1 MKLITTL
8 YRDFG
13 DILMNTI
20 GGGIG
25 GAINSGL
32 GGILGMAFQGE
43 QNANQLEQQQKL
55 TNMQLQANE
64 SLSAYNY
71 GQQYDMWQKTNYP
84 AQVQELQQAGLNPA
98 LLYGKG
104 GGGGTT
110 TGSPTTG
117 AGMGIAPSGNPVAQM
132 SQNTVAGAEAAADIN
147 LKNAQAENLKAQ
159 TTKTSGVDTTAVQT
173 QIDQMKQL
181 TNNAQ
186 IQNGILQWEA
196 GIKSAQAT
204 VATQT
209 IDVMIN
215 NLTQQNQLLQQQIKS
230 ATVSAD
236 LSEATKLQLIQQAR
250 NATIQ
255 QGLQMILTKAQTLGT
270 ITDIQSTQN
279 AIQMAVQ
286 KNMREWDTMPNMSG
300 QLLQQN
306 LQNELLLQKTT
317 VPEDIL
323 KAISH
328 LIIQVK

>member
-64 SLSAYNY
+64 SLSAYNF

-98 LLYGKG
+98 LLYGRG
-104 GGGGTT
+104 GAGGTT

-147 LKNAQAENLKAQ
+147 LKNAQAENIKAQ
-159 TTKTSGVDTTAVQT
+159 TPKEGGLMQAQT
-173 QIDQMKQL
+173 DSL
-181 TNNAQ
+181 TQ
-186 IQNGILQWEA
+186 GIQNQKAQEA
-196 GIKSAQAT
+196 
-204 VATQT
+204 
-209 IDVMIN
+209 
-215 NLTQQNQLLQQQIKS
+215 
-230 ATVSAD
+230 
-236 LSEATKLQLIQQAR
+236 
-250 NATIQ
+250 
-255 QGLQMILTKAQTLGT
+255 LTKAQTDFQNLSNQITGKT
-270 ITDIQSTQN
+270 IQDQIDTIVNTSNKIASEASSAMTQSDVDINTRDQKIAIMKAMAVGAFLQNNLTTANTNLTQEQVNKTINDIKQSIRTNDINAQN
-279 AIQMAVQ
+279 A
-286 KNMREWDTMPNMSG
+286 NTNEG
-300 QLLQQN
+300 QLKLQQMLRDVKDSSN
-306 LQNELLLQKTT
+306 LLLKGIGG
-317 VPEDIL
+317 IL
-323 KAISH
+323 GAIK
-328 LIIQVK
+328 I